1 MIFWLPKAKTSW
13 LSWRISGFLFFFLT
27 LSFSQQNPTKI
38 LKGRVD
44 ASGEDVTGIAVQNS
58 TSQKAAIT
66 DFEGKFS
73 IEIAIGDTLVFSAV
87 QLKRKTLPITKEI
100 YRLSFVIVPM
110 QPFVNELREVVVQPY
125 NLTGDLGT
133 DMQQLNVKPV
143 TAESLGLP
151 NADAKIPTQNERK
164 LQEASKGMYS
174 LRNPLR
180 VGLNPI
186 INAISGRTKML
197 KKRVALEKKSA
208 QTQAV
213 QDAIIDSLFLAELKI
228 PKYRINDF
236 MYYCE
241 VDQQFQE
248 LVKVNDE
255 LKLWEFLLYKSK
267 LYRENNGLE

>member
-13 LSWRISGFLFFFLT
+13 LNWKISCFLCFTLT
-27 LSFSQQNPTKI
+27 VSFSQQNPTKI
-38 LKGRVD
+38 VNGRVD
-44 ASGEDVTGIAVQNS
+44 AAGEDVTGIAVQNIS
-58 TSQKAAIT
+58 SEKAAIT
-66 DFEGKFS
+66 NFEGKFS
-73 IEIAIGDTLVFSAV
+73 IEVAVGDTLVFSAV
-87 QLKRKTLPITKEI
+87 QLRRKTLPVSKEI
-100 YRLSFVIVPM
+100 YQLSFVIVPM

-125 NLTGDLGT
+125 NLTGNLGT

-151 NADAKIPTQNERK
+151 NAEAKIPTQSERQ
-164 LQEASKGMYS
+164 LQEAATGMYT

-208 QTQAV
+208 QTLAV
-213 QDAIIDSLFLAELKI
+213 QNAIIDSLFLAELKI
-228 PKYRINDF
+228 PKDRINDF

-241 VDQQFQE
+241 VDQQFQS
-248 LVKVNDE
+248 LVRLEDE
-255 LKLWEFLLYKSK
+255 LKLWEFLMYKSK
-267 LYRENNGLE
+267 LYRENNGLD

>member
-1 MIFWLPKAKTSW
+1 MDSP
-13 LSWRISGFLFFFLT
+13 
-27 LSFSQQNPTKI
+27 
-38 LKGRVD
+38 
-44 ASGEDVTGIAVQNS
+44 GEDVTGIAVQNIS
-58 TSQKAAIT
+58 SEKAAIT
-66 DFEGKFS
+66 DFEGKFN
-73 IEIAIGDTLVFSAV
+73 IEIAVGDTLVFSAV
-87 QLKRKTLPITKEI
+87 QLKRKTLPVTKEI

-125 NLTGDLGT
+125 NLTGDLGA

-151 NADAKIPTQNERK
+151 NADAKIPTQSERQ

-197 KKRVALEKKSA
+197 KKRVALEKKSR